1 MPTNKYLF
9 ILAQAEAS
17 VYIIAH
23 KNRKIII
30 GISVKLL
37 PAELL
42 VASYKIFTNLWLD
55 FTQGSQFSKLQLY
68 LCTHRNSLPLKSVI
82 FNSLNSPLT
91 TAVPSQ
97 GGTGLL
103 TVQKKMHRTIFNIS
117 KSETKWKFLLWRTK
131 IFRTELTFPNTEDF
145 FATLHHPFVLNKL
158 TPKSWV
164 ANGFPIS
171 FQTLI
176 LEKFMLHLYF
186 KQHYMHQKFKGKF
199 QISLFKC
206 KVPGREILR
215 YSLNERENGLVTYIL
230 GGKSGFTMLHK
241 FTYCACLSL
250 KFTCHILILTWIK
263 SFCTYKPFATL
274 SKYFILLRKI
284 FMTFCSW

>member
-55 FTQGSQFSKLQLY
+55 FTQGSQFFKLQLY
-68 LCTHRNSLPLKSVI
+68 LCAHKNSLPLKSVI

-97 GGTGLL
+97 GGAGLL
-103 TVQKKMHRTIFNIS
+103 TVQKKMHRTIFIS
-117 KSETKWKFLLWRTK
+117 KSETKRKFLLWRTK
-131 IFRTELTFPNTEDF
+131 VFRD
-145 FATLHHPFVLNKL
+145 
-158 TPKSWV
+158 
-164 ANGFPIS
+164 
-171 FQTLI
+171 
-176 LEKFMLHLYF
+176 
-186 KQHYMHQKFKGKF
+186 
-199 QISLFKC
+199 
-206 KVPGREILR
+206 
-215 YSLNERENGLVTYIL
+215 
-230 GGKSGFTMLHK
+230 
-241 FTYCACLSL
+241 
-250 KFTCHILILTWIK
+250 WID
-263 SFCTYKPFATL
+263 L
-274 SKYFILLRKI
+274 SKHRRLFCYTPPPLCLKQVSSKELSSKWVPNLISNTNFRKI
-284 FMTFCSW
+284 HASPIL